1 MSDRTPLVERP
12 DASTDVEAEPTFLK
26 AIEFVTGEDANLGSF
41 LLVVAIVTA
50 VFIAL
55 FQFTLPAPASNLLTV
70 GVLFVTALSAVFAA
84 LLDRLGYFGRSVAPT
99 TDEPDAEP
107 AATPWVPVGKASAP
121 LPPLINFDAELRAY
135 AELYDGE
142 LPAAFDAF
150 VSDYVRL
157 KTNTRNRRTI
167 ASDLRADLNAVGA
180 LFERGS
186 EGDRLYEDISRRLFR
201 YIGNRDGHVT
211 VDRVAFYDVTGTQTD
226 VGAATNELVRVELTV
241 SNEGEAADVSVVV
254 DLYDAD
260 GVPVARRVCPAGVVS
275 PGATKTLETDVYVPP
290 EVERAET
297 TVLLSD
303 APAPVERT

>member
-1 MSDRTPLVERP
+1 V
-12 DASTDVEAEPTFLK
+12 AS
-26 AIEFVTGEDANLGSF
+26 
-41 LLVVAIVTA
+41 VTA

-55 FQFTLPAPASNLLTV
+55 FQFTLPAPVSNLLTV

-84 LLDRLGYFGRSVAPT
+84 LLDRLGYFGRPAVSASDDT
-99 TDEPDAEP
+99 DAEP

-201 YIGNRDGHVT
+201 YIGDRDGHVT
-211 VDRVAFYDVTGTQTD
+211 VDRVAFYDAAGDETD
-226 VGAATNELVRVELTV
+226 VEAAANQLVRVELTV
-241 SNEGEAADVSVVV
+241 TNEGEAADVAVVV
-254 DLYDAD
+254 DLYDGD
-260 GVPVARRVCPAGVVS
+260 GAPVASRVCPAGVVS
-275 PGATKTLETDVYVPP
+275 PGAARTLETEVYVPP
-290 EVERAET
+290 EAERAGATVRLSDVAASVERA
-297 TVLLSD
+297 
-303 APAPVERT
+303 

>member
-1 MSDRTPLVERP
+1 MSDRTTLVERP
-12 DASTDVEAEPTFLK
+12 DASTDAEAEPSFLK

-84 LLDRLGYFGRSVAPT
+84 LLDRLGYFDRPT
-99 TDEPDAEP
+99 VSATDEPDAEP

-201 YIGNRDGHVT
+201 YIGDRDGHVT
-211 VDRVAFYDVTGTQTD
+211 VDRVAFYDATGTETD
-226 VGAATNELVRVELTV
+226 VAAATNELVRVELTV
-241 SNEGEAADVSVVV
+241 TNEGEAADVSVVV

-290 EVERAET
+290 EVERAQT
-297 TVLLSD
+297 TVQLSN

>member
-1 MSDRTPLVERP
+1 MSQRAPLVERP
-12 DASTDVEAEPTFLK
+12 DAATGPDAEPTFLK
-26 AIEFVTGEDANLGSF
+26 AIEFVTGKDANLGSF
-41 LLVVAIVTA
+41 LLVVASVTA

-55 FQFTLPAPASNLLTV
+55 FQFTLPAPVSNLLTV

-84 LLDRLGYFGRSVAPT
+84 LLDRLGYFGRPAAPT
-99 TDEPDAEP
+99 TDRP
-107 AATPWVPVGKASAP
+107 AGPTATPWVPVGKASAP

-135 AELYDGE
+135 ADLYDGE

-201 YIGNRDGHVT
+201 YIGDRNDHVT
-211 VDRVAFYDVTGTQTD
+211 VDRVAFYDATGTETD
-226 VGAATNELVRVELTV
+226 VAAATNELVRVELTV
-241 SNEGEAADVSVVV
+241 TNEGEAAAVSAVV

-275 PGATKTLETDVYVPP
+275 PGATKTLETEVYVPP
-290 EVERAET
+290 EVERAGA
-297 TVLLSD
+297 TVRLSD
-303 APAPVERT
+303 APASVERA